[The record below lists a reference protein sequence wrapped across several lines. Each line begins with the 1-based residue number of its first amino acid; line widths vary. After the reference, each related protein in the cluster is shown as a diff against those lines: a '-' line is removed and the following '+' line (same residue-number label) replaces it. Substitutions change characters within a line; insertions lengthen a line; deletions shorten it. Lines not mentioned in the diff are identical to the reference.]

1 MEELREEIEVEE
13 NEEIER
19 MSFDDS
25 IQDLQVRL
33 VSTDDPEM
41 ILAISKAIAALNDT
55 LSKTEISAD
64 EVQLEIDK
72 LEVEKQKLVD
82 GLALEREKLEQEKAI
97 ERKKLETQ
105 EKSIK
110 VTKLAAILGIG
121 GTLLTA
127 VLRIVDTVAGIQS
140 QGDQALRY
148 LDRSEEIERDDNV
161 ILNEK
166 RHLIPPLFT
175 KK

>member
-1 MEELREEIEVEE
+1 MDEELREEVEE
-13 NEEIER
+13 NEEFER
-19 MSFDDS
+19 ISFDDS
-25 IQDLQVRL
+25 IQSLQRRL
-33 VSTDDPEM
+33 EESEDPDT

-55 LSKTEISAD
+55 LSSQESAAD
-64 EVQLEIDK
+64 KLQLDIDK
-72 LEVEKQKLVD
+72 LEVEKQKLND
-82 GLALEREKLEQEKAI
+82 SLALEREKLEQEKAI
-97 ERKKLETQ
+97 EQKKLETQ

-127 VLRIVDTVAGIQS
+127 ALRIVDTVAGVQS